1 MAHDD
6 LAPAALL
13 HIEVVF
19 SPHAGVT
26 ETRPLQLA
34 DGATLHDALK
44 ASALPASMWAGAVGI
59 WGKVKPLDTRL
70 RDLDRVE
77 IYRGLQ
83 VDPKEARRLRY
94 RQQKKARR

>member
-1 MAHDD
+1 VPDD
-6 LAPAALL
+6 PVAPAAVL
-13 HIEVVF
+13 HIELVF
-19 SPHAGVT
+19 SERAGVT
-26 ETRPLQLA
+26 ETRQLQLA

-44 ASALPASMWAGAVGI
+44 ASALPAGLWAGAVGV
-59 WGKVKPLDTRL
+59 WGRAQPLDTRL